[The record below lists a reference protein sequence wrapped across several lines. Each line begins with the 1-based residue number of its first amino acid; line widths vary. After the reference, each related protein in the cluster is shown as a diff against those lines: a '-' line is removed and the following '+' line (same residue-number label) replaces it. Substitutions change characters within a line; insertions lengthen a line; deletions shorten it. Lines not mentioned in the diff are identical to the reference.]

1 VTTAWALYL
10 AVRLLIDDR
19 VYVQRPQNVRRALV
33 IHNDYA
39 IAAGCD
45 EGVVVRR
52 DSVFVTV

>member
-1 VTTAWALYL
+1 MTIRLALYL

-19 VYVQRPQNVRRALV
+19 VYMQRPQNVRRALV

-39 IAAGCD
+39 IAARCD

-52 DSVFVTV
+52 DRVFVTV